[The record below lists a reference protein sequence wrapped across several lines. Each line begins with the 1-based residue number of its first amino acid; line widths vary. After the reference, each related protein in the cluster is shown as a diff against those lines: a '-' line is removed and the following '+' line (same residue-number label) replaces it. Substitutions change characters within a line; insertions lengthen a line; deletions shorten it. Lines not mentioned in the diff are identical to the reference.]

1 MLSLKKTSA
10 RYTSTLSVVIP
21 LAIGLAL
28 SVLAALWLHNSNQRQ
43 AQTALQQATEEKAD
57 AVARRV
63 RLYQYGLRGARG
75 TIVTLSEHGISRRL
89 FSAYS
94 QTRDIDQEFTGAL
107 GFGFIRRVRPAD
119 EATFVQQARNDDKP
133 DFNIRQLAPH
143 SGERY
148 VIQYMEPEARN
159 LAAIGLDIA
168 SEQNRREAA
177 FNALKPAPFN
187 CLGLSPWS
195 RPAASRC
202 SLFLFFCRSTAPAR
216 PLKQRLS
223 GCNKAS
229 VGATPPCSQNKCSAA
244 CRSAPQM

>member
-1 MLSLKKTSA
+1 M
-10 RYTSTLSVVIP
+10 
-21 LAIGLAL
+21 
-28 SVLAALWLHNSNQRQ
+28 
-43 AQTALQQATEEKAD
+43 
-57 AVARRV
+57 

-177 FNALKPAPFN
+177 FNALKT
-187 CLGLSPWS
+187 GTVQLSGPITLVQ
-195 RPAASRC
+195 ASGKPLQ
-202 SLFLFFCRSTAPAR
+202 SFLILLPIYRTSTTPET
-216 PLKQRLS
+216 RLS